1 MPSLLEG
8 TRRQEGS
15 KYHEVFLSPSCS
27 LLPSRL
33 RVPPNNSTRAGTL
46 LPCLPRGRSFSVE
59 DTKAQRQQAARTNS
73 EELRGTSCFRV
84 FVSSLKTP
92 ASRYT
97 PPMPPTRD
105 DLVAAFAAH
114 HRQLWLVG
122 GAMRDELMGQ
132 DHGDLD
138 FTTDALPDEVE
149 AIAAELGAGVTT
161 VGKKYGTIGVFID
174 PHWYEIT
181 TFRGDSY
188 TAGSRWPDV
197 TFGRSIEEDLA
208 RRDFTVNALA
218 RDAQSGRVLDLFG
231 GEADIRAGVIRAVG
245 DAATRFREDPLR
257 ILRGLR
263 FASQLDFE
271 IDSATA
277 AGMEETVSLLTTLS
291 QERVTAE
298 LDKLLRGKNP
308 ARGLQAMKETG
319 ALRVALPEFASM
331 VGCEQNRFH
340 QFDVWGHTVATVQ
353 AIAPGDDPRLRRWT
367 ALLHD
372 LGKPAVRHIK
382 PNGEWGFYR
391 HESVGA
397 DLAAELLDRLKLGRR
412 ESLTIRLL
420 VRRHMDRPDPADRR
434 SVRRFMTKCEGH
446 WRDLVALKR
455 ADNASHTYDDH
466 EYHNQLETACEE
478 AELEDR
484 ERLKAESPLTGDD
497 LVTMFDREPGPWI
510 KVIKQRLGS
519 MVLDGDLEPGDR
531 SGAER
536 IARQMMNAGK

>member
-1 MPSLLEG
+1 
-8 TRRQEGS
+8 
-15 KYHEVFLSPSCS
+15 
-27 LLPSRL
+27 
-33 RVPPNNSTRAGTL
+33 
-46 LPCLPRGRSFSVE
+46 
-59 DTKAQRQQAARTNS
+59 
-73 EELRGTSCFRV
+73 
-84 FVSSLKTP
+84 
-92 ASRYT
+92 
-97 PPMPPTRD
+97 MPPTRD
-105 DLVAAFAAH
+105 DLVGAFAAH
-114 HRQLWLVG
+114 QHQLWLVG

-132 DHGDLD
+132 PHGDLD
-138 FTTDALPDEVE
+138 FTTDALPDEIE
-149 AIAAELGAGVTT
+149 AIGAELGAGVTS
-161 VGKKYGTIGVFID
+161 VGKKYGTIGIFIE

-197 TFGRSIEEDLA
+197 TFGSSIEEDLA

-218 RDAQSGRVLDLFG
+218 RDVHSGRVLDLFG

-263 FASQLDFE
+263 FASQLDFA
-271 IDSATA
+271 IDPATA

-308 ARGLQAMKETG
+308 ARGLEAMKDTG
-319 ALRVALPEFASM
+319 ALRVALPEIWAM
-331 VGCEQNRFH
+331 VGCEQNGFH

-353 AIAPGDDPRLRRWT
+353 MIEPGEDPRLRRWT

-391 HESVGA
+391 HETVGA

-412 ESLTIRLL
+412 ESLAIRLL

-466 EYHNQLETACEE
+466 PYHNQLEAACEA

-497 LVTMFDREPGPWI
+497 LVAMFDREPGPWI

-519 MVLDGDLEPGDR
+519 MVLDGDLEPGDQAAAR
-531 SGAER
+531 R
-536 IARQMMNAGK
+536 IARRMMNRVE